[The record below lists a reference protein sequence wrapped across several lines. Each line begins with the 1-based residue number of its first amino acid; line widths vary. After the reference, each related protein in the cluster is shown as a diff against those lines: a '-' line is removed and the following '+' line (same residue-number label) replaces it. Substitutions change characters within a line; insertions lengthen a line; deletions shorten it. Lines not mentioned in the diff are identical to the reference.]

1 MDKISV
7 IGLDLAKNVFQVHG
21 ANAQG
26 KKVLSRRLKRAEV
39 LEFFATMSPCRI
51 GMEACGGA
59 HEWARRIE
67 TLGHEVKLMAP
78 QYVKAYV
85 QGNKTDARD
94 AAAICEAAGRESVPR
109 VAVRSRDSQQMQ
121 ALHRV
126 RESWMKQR
134 TATANQIRGLLGEY
148 GQAITPGM
156 RRLRSE
162 VIAWQDKARTELSL
176 LCGVI
181 DELLEQLTQLEE
193 RIAKVDKQ
201 IQQAHRDNA
210 ACQLIESI
218 PGVGVMTATAVISS
232 FGRADMFADGR
243 KFACALGLTPREHSS
258 GGKQV
263 LLGISKHGNG
273 YVRKLLVHGARAVL
287 KARMNKPAY
296 ADDWVV
302 KLAQRRGHNIAVCA
316 LAAKNARRI
325 WAMLQ
330 SGEVFRDDYVQA
342 NGACT

>member
-1 MDKISV
+1 MDKVSV

-39 LEFFATMSPCRI
+39 LEFFATLPRCLV

-67 TLGHEVKLMAP
+67 AFGHEVKLMAP

-94 AAAICEAAGRESVPR
+94 AAAICEAASRESVPA
-109 VAVRSRDSQQMQ
+109 VAVRSRDSQQLQ
-121 ALHRV
+121 SLHRV
-126 RESWMKQR
+126 REGWMKQR
-134 TATANQIRGLLGEY
+134 TATANQMRGLLAEF

-156 RRLRSE
+156 RRLRAE
-162 VIAWQDKARTELSL
+162 VIAWQDNARTELGL
-176 LCGVI
+176 LCGLI
-181 DELLEQLTQLEE
+181 DELLAHLAQLEE
-193 RIAKVDKQ
+193 RIAKVDRQ
-201 IQQAHRDNA
+201 ILQAHRDNA
-210 ACQLIESI
+210 GCQLIESI
-218 PGVGVMTATAVISS
+218 PGIGVMTATAVVSS
-232 FGRADMFADGR
+232 FGRADMFANGR

-263 LLGISKHGNG
+263 LLGISKRGNG

-287 KARMNKPAY
+287 QARLNKPAY
-296 ADDWVV
+296 VDDWVV

-330 SGEVFRDDYVQA
+330 SGEVFRADHAQTK
-342 NGACT
+342 GACA

>member
-21 ANAQG
+21 ANAAG
-26 KKVLSRRLKRAEV
+26 KKVLSRRLKRSEV
-39 LEFFATMSPCRI
+39 VEFFAALPACRV

-67 TLGHEVKLMAP
+67 ALGHAVKLMAP

-94 AAAICEAAGRESVPR
+94 AAAICEAAGRDSVPA
-109 VAVRSRDSQQMQ
+109 VAIRSRDSQQVQ

-126 RESWMKQR
+126 REGWMKQR
-134 TATANQIRGLLGEY
+134 TATANQIRGLIAEF
-148 GQAITPGM
+148 GQALPPGM
-156 RRLRSE
+156 RGLRGE
-162 VIAWQDKARTELSL
+162 VRAWQDQARAELGL
-176 LCGVI
+176 LCGLI
-181 DELLEQLTQLEE
+181 DDLLAHLAHLEE
-193 RIAKVDKQ
+193 RIAQVDRQ
-201 IQQAHRDNA
+201 LMQVHRENA

-218 PGVGVMTATAVISS
+218 PGVGIMTATAVVGS
-232 FGRADMFADGR
+232 FGRAEMFADGR

-263 LLGISKHGNG
+263 LLRISKRGNG
-273 YVRKLLVHGARAVL
+273 YVRKLLVHGARAVVR
-287 KARMNKPAY
+287 ARMAKPAY

-302 KLAQRRGHNIAVCA
+302 KLAARRGHNIAVCA

-330 SGEVFRDDYVQA
+330 SGEVFRTD
-342 NGACT
+342 

>member
-1 MDKISV
+1 MDQLSV

-21 ANAQG
+21 ADAQG
-26 KKVLSRRLKRAEV
+26 KKVLSRRLKRGDV
-39 LEFFATMSPCRI
+39 LEFFAALPPCRV

-67 TLGHEVKLMAP
+67 ALGHEVKLMAP

-94 AAAICEAAGRESVPR
+94 AAAICEAAARESVPA
-109 VAVRSRDSQQMQ
+109 VAIRSRDSQQMQ

-126 RESWMKQR
+126 RDGWIKQR
-134 TATANQIRGLLGEY
+134 TATANQIRGLLAEF
-148 GQAITPGM
+148 GQVLTPGM
-156 RRLRSE
+156 RHLRTE
-162 VIAWQDKARTELSL
+162 VCAWQDKARTELAMLCVLVDDL
-176 LCGVI
+176 LAH
-181 DELLEQLTQLEE
+181 LTQLDE
-193 RIAKVDKQ
+193 RIAKVDRQ
-201 IQQAHRDNA
+201 IRQAHQDNA
-210 ACQLIESI
+210 ACKLIESI
-218 PGVGVMTATAVISS
+218 PGVGVMTATAVVSS

-243 KFACALGLTPREHSS
+243 KFACALGLTPKERSS

-263 LLGISKHGNG
+263 LLGISKRGNG

-287 KARMNKPAY
+287 RARMDKPAY
-296 ADDWVV
+296 ADDWAV

-330 SGEVFRDDYVQA
+330 SGEVFRADYAQTKGVCA
-342 NGACT
+342 

>member
-21 ANAQG
+21 ANASG
-26 KKVLSRRLKRAEV
+26 KKVLSRQLKRADV
-39 LEFFATMSPCRI
+39 LEFFAALPACRV

-67 TLGHEVKLMAP
+67 ALGHSVKLMAP

-94 AAAICEAAGRESVPR
+94 AAAICEAAGRDSVPT
-109 VAVRSRDSQQMQ
+109 VAIRSRDGQQVQ
-121 ALHRV
+121 AWHRV
-126 RESWMKQR
+126 REGWMKQC
-134 TATANQIRGLLGEY
+134 TATANQMRGLLAEF

-162 VIAWQDKARTELSL
+162 VRAWQDKARADLGL
-176 LCGVI
+176 LCGLI
-181 DELLEQLTQLEE
+181 DELLANLAELEE
-193 RIAKVDKQ
+193 RIAKVDRQ
-201 IQQAHRDNA
+201 IIAVHQENA
-210 ACQLIESI
+210 ACRLIESI
-218 PGVGVMTATAVISS
+218 PGVGIMTATAIVAS
-232 FGRADMFADGR
+232 FGQAEMFRDGR
-243 KFACALGLTPREHSS
+243 KFACALGLTPREQSS

-263 LLGISKHGNG
+263 LLGISKRGNG

-287 KARMNKPAY
+287 RARMEKPAY
-296 ADDWVV
+296 ADDWAV
-302 KLAQRRGHNIAVCA
+302 KLAARRGHNIAVCA

-330 SGEVFRDDYVQA
+330 SGEIFRADYAQTPFVCA
-342 NGACT
+342 

>member
-7 IGLDLAKNVFQVHG
+7 VGLDLAKNVFQVHG

-26 KKVLSRRLKRAEV
+26 KKVLSRRFKRAEV
-39 LEFFATMSPCRI
+39 LEFFASLPACRV

-59 HEWARRIE
+59 HEWARRIKA
-67 TLGHEVKLMAP
+67 LGHAVKLMAP

-94 AAAICEAAGRESVPR
+94 AAAICEAASRDCVPA
-109 VAVRSRDSQQMQ
+109 VAIRSRDSQQVQ

-126 RESWMKQR
+126 REGWMKQR
-134 TATANQIRGLLGEY
+134 TATANQVRGLVAEF
-148 GQAITPGM
+148 GQALTPGM

-162 VIAWQDKARTELSL
+162 VSAWQDKARADLGL
-176 LCGVI
+176 LCGLI
-181 DELLEQLTQLEE
+181 DDLLAHLTQLEE
-193 RIAKVDKQ
+193 RIAQVDKQ
-201 IQQAHRDNA
+201 LMQVHRDNA

-218 PGVGVMTATAVISS
+218 PGIGVMTATAVVGS

-258 GGKQV
+258 GGKQI

-287 KARMNKPAY
+287 KARMGKPAY

-302 KLAQRRGHNIAVCA
+302 KLAARRGHNVAVCA

-330 SGEVFRDDYVQA
+330 SGEVFRADYAQT
-342 NGACT
+342 NGVCA